1 MRFALRQLAKSPG
14 FMFTALATL
23 ALGIGVNTTAFTAL
37 NRLLLQALPFREP
50 DRLVQIWGT
59 APRNDYQGISP
70 GDYFDLRDDNSVF
83 EDVTAYVPYAS
94 DSLAEPG
101 QPAAYLSTI
110 HSTANFFRI
119 FGIQP
124 QLGRT
129 FTPDEE
135 AHLADVGLVANSYW
149 HEHYGADPN
158 IIGRTVRLNAK
169 TVTIVGVLPAR
180 LDDPT
185 LFDRRVSFWLLDPT
199 AINHDLRTLNW
210 YRVAARLKPGVT
222 LHQAQANL
230 LSIGRRLAHDY
241 PKTNGKRG
249 FRATEYPT
257 NNMGDVGS
265 EMTWLVMVL
274 AGLVL
279 VIACVN
285 LANLQLVRTT
295 RRSQEIAIRLA
306 LGSSRMRIVGMLLQE
321 SFLLSLGGALLAL
334 LVGKWSNMYVAK
346 YFGIDMPFDLR
357 VIGFT
362 FAAAAITG
370 AVFGAFPAWTASRE
384 DVGSAL
390 KSSGRGSTSGRAR
403 HWFRQGLV
411 VLELV
416 LALTVLSG
424 AAFFV
429 SGIYKL
435 THQDLGWTA
444 DHTLV
449 GEITL
454 DHDHYGEQGDIRSV
468 AFSDRLKEVLE
479 ALPGV
484 QQAAAGQ
491 GFPAYGGG
499 DTPYRV
505 EGQPA
510 PEQGREE
517 YAASLNVG
525 PGYLGIY
532 GIAIVKGRDF
542 NERDRQGSTPVVV
555 INEAMAKKCWPGE
568 NPIGKRLGG
577 ADPANPNWAEVV
589 GVMKDF
595 RGVFD
600 MVFGNTTRLRMYR
613 PWAQNSHRFV
623 SFHMRTAGPPEAM
636 EKSVRKAV
644 ATLVQDIALSD
655 LTPGSV
661 IVQENLSYFTFLRKA
676 LIELSALGLLL
687 SAVGIY
693 GVVATLVS
701 ERTKEIGIRMAL
713 GAQPEALVWL
723 FLRNGLVLSLM
734 GAAAGAGV
742 AFALVRILT
751 RMLPFLPGFNAWYI
765 APVAI
770 FLVVVAL
777 VSCWL
782 PARRSTR
789 VNPTISLRSE

>member
-1 MRFALRQLAKSPG
+1 MRLALRQLAKSPG

-37 NRLLLQALPFREP
+37 NRLLLQALPFRDTEH
-50 DRLVQIWGT
+50 LVLIWGT
-59 APRNDYQGISP
+59 SPRYDHEGIAP
-70 GDYFDLRDDNSVF
+70 GDYFDLRDGNSVF

-101 QPAAYLSTI
+101 QPAAYLSTV

-129 FTPDEE
+129 FNPDEE
-135 AHLADVGLVANSYW
+135 AHLADVGLVSNSYW
-149 HEHYGADPN
+149 HEHYGADPK
-158 IIGRTVRLNAK
+158 ILGRTVRLNAK

-185 LFDRRVSFWLLDPT
+185 LFDRRISFWLLDPT

-222 LHQAQANL
+222 IHQAQANL
-230 LSIGRRLAHDY
+230 NSIAHRLAHDF
-241 PKTNGKRG
+241 PRSNGKRG
-249 FRATEYPT
+249 FKAASYPP
-257 NNMGDVGS
+257 NNMGDIGS

-274 AGLVL
+274 AALVL

-306 LGSSRMRIVGMLLQE
+306 LGSSKMRIVGMLLQE
-321 SFLLSLGGALLAL
+321 SFILSIGGALLGL
-334 LVGKWSNMYVAK
+334 VVGKWSNMYVAT
-346 YFGIDMPFDLR
+346 YFGIDMPMDLR

-362 FAAAAITG
+362 FAAAALTG
-370 AVFGAFPAWTASRE
+370 AVFGAFPAWAASHE

-390 KSSGRGSTSGRAR
+390 KSGGRGATSGRAR

-435 THQDLGWTA
+435 THQDLGWTS
-444 DHTLV
+444 DHTLF

-454 DHDHYGEQGDIRSV
+454 DHDHFGEQGDKRSV
-468 AFSDRLKEVLE
+468 VFADRLREVLE
-479 ALPGV
+479 ALPGIKR
-484 QQAAAGQ
+484 AAVGQ

-499 DTPYRV
+499 GDPFRV

-510 PEQGREE
+510 PEPGREE
-517 YAASLNVG
+517 FAASANVG

-532 GIAIVKGRDF
+532 GIPIVKGRDF
-542 NERDRQGSTPVVV
+542 NDKDRPGSTPVVV
-555 INEAMAKKCWPGE
+555 INETMAKKCWPGQD
-568 NPIGKRLGG
+568 PIGKRLGG

-600 MVFGNTTRLRMYR
+600 MVFGQKDVMRMYR

-623 SFHMRTAGPPEAM
+623 SFHIRTAGPPEAM
-636 EKSVRKAV
+636 EQSVRKAV
-644 ATLVQDIALSD
+644 ATVVQDIALSE

-661 IVQENLSYFTFLRKA
+661 MVEENLSYFTFLRKA
-676 LIELSALGLLL
+676 LVELSALGLLL

-713 GAQPEALVWL
+713 GAQAEALVWL
-723 FLRNGLVLSLM
+723 FLRNGLVLSLA

-742 AFALVRILT
+742 AYALIRILS

-765 APVAI
+765 APVAL
-770 FLVVVAL
+770 FLVAVAL

-789 VNPTISLRSE
+789 VDPTISLRSE

>member
-14 FMFTALATL
+14 FMFTALVTL

-50 DRLVQIWGT
+50 ERLVQIWGT
-59 APRNDYQGISP
+59 SPRNDFGGISP
-70 GDYFDLRDDNSVF
+70 GDYFDLRDDNTVF

-135 AHLADVGLVANSYW
+135 KHMADVGLVSNSYW
-149 HEHYGADPN
+149 HEHYGADPKVL
-158 IIGRTVRLNAK
+158 GRTVRLNAK

-185 LFDRRVSFWLLDPT
+185 LFDRRISFWLLDPT
-199 AINHDLRTLNW
+199 AINHDLRYLNW

-230 LSIGRRLAHDY
+230 LSIGRRLAHDF
-241 PKTNGKRG
+241 PKTNSKRG
-249 FRATEYPT
+249 FRATAYPP
-257 NNMGDVGS
+257 NNMGDIGS
-265 EMTWLVMVL
+265 QTTWLVMVL
-274 AGLVL
+274 SGLVL

-306 LGSSRMRIVGMLLQE
+306 LGSSRARVVWMLLQE
-321 SFLLSLGGALLAL
+321 SLILSLGGALLAL

-346 YFGIDMPFDLR
+346 YFGIDMPLDLR

-362 FAAAAITG
+362 FAASALTG
-370 AVFGAFPAWTASRE
+370 AAFGAFPAWTASRE
-384 DVGSAL
+384 DLSSAL
-390 KSSGRGSTSGRAR
+390 KESGRGSTAGAAR

-416 LALTVLSG
+416 LALTVLGG
-424 AAFFV
+424 AAYFV
-429 SGIYKL
+429 SGIFKL

-444 DHTLV
+444 DHTLI

-454 DHDHYGEQGDIRSV
+454 DHDHYGEQKDPRSV
-468 AFSDRLKEVLE
+468 AFGDRLVEVLQ

-484 QQAAAGQ
+484 KRAATGQ

-510 PEQGREE
+510 PEQGHEE
-517 YAASLNVG
+517 YAASLNIG

-532 GIAIVKGRDF
+532 GISIVKGRDF
-542 NERDRQGSTPVVV
+542 NERDRPGSTPVVI
-555 INEAMAKKCWPGE
+555 INEAMAKKCWPGAD
-568 NPIGKRLGG
+568 PIGKRLGG
-577 ADPANPNWAEVV
+577 ADPANPEWAEVV

-595 RGVFD
+595 HGVFD
-600 MVFGNTTRLRMYR
+600 VMFGNSGRLKMYR

-623 SFHMRTAGPPEAM
+623 TFHIRTAGPPEAL
-636 EKSVRKAV
+636 EESVRRAV
-644 ATLVQDIALSD
+644 ATIIQDIALSD
-655 LTPGSV
+655 LGLGSTV
-661 IVQENLSYFTFLRKA
+661 IEANLSYFTFLRKA
-676 LIELSALGLLL
+676 LMELSALALLL

-713 GAQPEALVWL
+713 GAQSGSLIWL
-723 FLRNGLVLSLM
+723 FLRNGLFLSITGAVA
-734 GAAAGAGV
+734 GAAAAY
-742 AFALVRILT
+742 ALIRILT
-751 RMLPFLPGFNAWYI
+751 RMLPFLPGFNAWYL
-765 APVAI
+765 APVAV
-770 FLVVVAL
+770 FLVAVAL
-777 VSCWL
+777 VACWL

>member
-1 MRFALRQLAKSPG
+1 
-14 FMFTALATL
+14 
-23 ALGIGVNTTAFTAL
+23 
-37 NRLLLQALPFREP
+37 
-50 DRLVQIWGT
+50 
-59 APRNDYQGISP
+59 
-70 GDYFDLRDDNSVF
+70 
-83 EDVTAYVPYAS
+83 
-94 DSLAEPG
+94 
-101 QPAAYLSTI
+101 
-110 HSTANFFRI
+110 
-119 FGIQP
+119 
-124 QLGRT
+124 
-129 FTPDEE
+129 
-135 AHLADVGLVANSYW
+135 
-149 HEHYGADPN
+149 
-158 IIGRTVRLNAK
+158 
-169 TVTIVGVLPAR
+169 
-180 LDDPT
+180 
-185 LFDRRVSFWLLDPT
+185 
-199 AINHDLRTLNW
+199 
-210 YRVAARLKPGVT
+210 
-222 LHQAQANL
+222 
-230 LSIGRRLAHDY
+230 
-241 PKTNGKRG
+241 
-249 FRATEYPT
+249 
-257 NNMGDVGS
+257 
-265 EMTWLVMVL
+265 
-274 AGLVL
+274 
-279 VIACVN
+279 
-285 LANLQLVRTT
+285 
-295 RRSQEIAIRLA
+295 
-306 LGSSRMRIVGMLLQE
+306 
-321 SFLLSLGGALLAL
+321 
-334 LVGKWSNMYVAK
+334 
-346 YFGIDMPFDLR
+346 
-357 VIGFT
+357 
-362 FAAAAITG
+362 
-370 AVFGAFPAWTASRE
+370 
-384 DVGSAL
+384 
-390 KSSGRGSTSGRAR
+390 
-403 HWFRQGLV
+403 

>member
-1 MRFALRQLAKSPG
+1 
-14 FMFTALATL
+14 
-23 ALGIGVNTTAFTAL
+23 
-37 NRLLLQALPFREP
+37 
-50 DRLVQIWGT
+50 
-59 APRNDYQGISP
+59 
-70 GDYFDLRDDNSVF
+70 
-83 EDVTAYVPYAS
+83 
-94 DSLAEPG
+94 
-101 QPAAYLSTI
+101 
-110 HSTANFFRI
+110 
-119 FGIQP
+119 
-124 QLGRT
+124 
-129 FTPDEE
+129 
-135 AHLADVGLVANSYW
+135 
-149 HEHYGADPN
+149 
-158 IIGRTVRLNAK
+158 
-169 TVTIVGVLPAR
+169 
-180 LDDPT
+180 
-185 LFDRRVSFWLLDPT
+185 
-199 AINHDLRTLNW
+199 
-210 YRVAARLKPGVT
+210 
-222 LHQAQANL
+222 
-230 LSIGRRLAHDY
+230 
-241 PKTNGKRG
+241 
-249 FRATEYPT
+249 
-257 NNMGDVGS
+257 
-265 EMTWLVMVL
+265 
-274 AGLVL
+274 
-279 VIACVN
+279 
-285 LANLQLVRTT
+285 
-295 RRSQEIAIRLA
+295 
-306 LGSSRMRIVGMLLQE
+306 MRIVGMLLQE
-321 SFLLSLGGALLAL
+321 SFILSIGGALLGL
-334 LVGKWSNMYVAK
+334 LVGKWSNIYVAK
-346 YFGIDMPFDLR
+346 FFDIDMPLDLR
-357 VIGFT
+357 VLGFT
-362 FAAAAITG
+362 FAAAALTG

-384 DVGSAL
+384 NVGSAL
-390 KSSGRGSTSGRAR
+390 KAGGRGSTSGRAR

-424 AAFFV
+424 AAYFV
-429 SGIYKL
+429 NGIYKL

-454 DHDHYGEQGDIRSV
+454 DHDHFGEQGDPRSV
-468 AFSDRLKEVLE
+468 VFSDRLNEVVE

-484 QQAAAGQ
+484 KQAAAGQ

-532 GIAIVKGRDF
+532 RIAIVKGRDF
-542 NERDRQGSTPVVV
+542 NDRDRLGSTPVVI

-568 NPIGKRLGG
+568 DPIGKRLGDS
-577 ADPANPNWAEVV
+577 DPANPNWAEVV

-600 MVFGNTTRLRMYR
+600 MVFGNKDRLRMYR
-613 PWAQNSHRFV
+613 PWAQNSNRFV
-623 SFHMRTAGPPEAM
+623 SFHIRTAGPPEAM
-636 EKSVRKAV
+636 EESVRKAI
-644 ATLVQDIALSD
+644 ATIVQEIALSD

-661 IVQENLSYFTFLRKA
+661 MVEENLSYFTFLRKA
-676 LIELSALGLLL
+676 LVELSALGLLL

-723 FLRNGLVLSLM
+723 FLKNGLVLSVM
-734 GAAAGAGV
+734 GAVAGAAV

-751 RMLPFLPGFNAWYI
+751 RMLPFLPGFNAWNI

-789 VNPTISLRSE
+789 VDPTVSLRSE